1 VTSSWPAPPP
11 PVVMPSELP
20 LLSRPPRIKVLHVIT
35 AFAAG
40 AGGNTLLSATGM
52 DPDRYEVWI
61 AGADGGPLWE
71 RAERAGVRTVRFPR
85 LRREA
90 SPVDDFSVLFDLVT
104 LIRRERFSIVHAH
117 SAKGGFL
124 GRLAAWLTGTPV
136 IVYSLHG
143 SDPWWPSRGSRR
155 GSELGDLMSWPK
167 RRLFLLMERALRPV
181 TDGFIAVAPTVA
193 RDAVEVGLAR
203 PGSVDVAPSAV
214 DLDRIP
220 YDRDPSVR
228 AELGIPERAPLVGSV
243 GRLDAQKAPQDFVR
257 MAAVVRRTHPDARF
271 VMVGDGELA
280 GAAAQEASR
289 LGVDILFTG
298 FRSDAPRIASAVDVF
313 VVSSLYEG
321 VGRSVTEALA
331 SGRPVVAT
339 CVDGVVDV
347 VRPGATGLLAPP
359 RDPAALAACVSWML
373 DHPDEACRMGQQ
385 GRRFVRSLFDPAV
398 MCSAIER
405 TYGRLLGLPRTDDDR
420 PAAGT
425 DLEPRRKES
434 RGDPRHGSLPA
445 RPPALSH
452 HG

>member
-1 VTSSWPAPPP
+1 VSSSWPAPPP
-11 PVVMPSELP
+11 PVVTPSELP
-20 LLSRPPRIKVLHVIT
+20 LQARPPRIKVLHVIT

-90 SPVDDFSVLFDLVT
+90 SPVDDLSVLFDLVT
-104 LIRRERFSIVHAH
+104 VIRRERFSIVHAH

-155 GSELGDLMSWPK
+155 GADLGDLMSWPR

-214 DLDRIP
+214 DLEGIP
-220 YDRDPSVR
+220 HDRDPSVR
-228 AELGIPERAPLVGSV
+228 AELGIPARAPLVGSV
-243 GRLDAQKAPQDFVR
+243 GRLDPQKAPLDFVR
-257 MAAVVRRTHPDARF
+257 MAAAVRGPHPEARF
-271 VMVGDGELA
+271 LMVGDGELA
-280 GAAAQEASR
+280 GAAAQEARR
-289 LGVDILFTG
+289 LGVDVLFTG
-298 FRSDAPRIASAVDVF
+298 FRPDAPRIASAVDVF

-339 CVDGVVDV
+339 NVDGVGDV

-359 RDPAALAACVSWML
+359 RDPEALAACVSWL
-373 DHPDEACRMGQQ
+373 LEHPDEARRMGEQ
-385 GRRFVRSLFDPAV
+385 GRDLVRSLFDPAV
-398 MCSAIER
+398 MCSSIER
-405 TYGRLLGLPRTDDDR
+405 TYGRLLGLPGTDGDR
-420 PAAGT
+420 PAARN
-425 DLEPRRKES
+425 DLGPGLRRSRDDARHEP
-434 RGDPRHGSLPA
+434 PPA
-445 RPPALSH
+445 RPPALSRH
-452 HG
+452 V